1 MAETTRVIEFDVAD
15 NTYCI
20 DIAGVDQ
27 VIRPGELSDA
37 PNLADSAEGV
47 MTFRDTAV
55 EVWDATKLLSNDDAA
70 NVERQR
76 KLDAQLED
84 SFDDIEDTIER
95 LVDRDVLTDAEAAE
109 ELIGKIADLREEIV
123 TGHVEVDRVLDQHDV
138 IVLSPQFKNE
148 ERRIGW
154 LVDEVKDVRV
164 VSRDDLDESVG
175 GSGVYGVIREDVEDT
190 DEEGDEEAEEDVT
203 IWVDPQAL
211 LNEET

>member
-20 DIAGVDQ
+20 AIAGVDQ

-37 PNLADSAEGV
+37 PNLADSAAGV

-55 EVWDATKLLSNDDAA
+55 EVWDAVKLLSNDEAA

-76 KLDAQLED
+76 KLDEQLDD
-84 SFDDIEDTIER
+84 SFEDIETTIEN
-95 LVDRDVLTDAEAAE
+95 LVDQGALTDADAAE

-175 GSGVYGVIREDVEDT
+175 GPGVFGVIREEDGD
-190 DEEGDEEAEEDVT
+190 DEEDEEEADEEDLT
-203 IWVDPQAL
+203 IWVDPQSL
-211 LNEET
+211 LDEET